1 MDQLIYFERKK
12 KYDMEHAEKV
22 RVKHL
27 KNKLNTTEK
36 MELYNSGISGDIVK
50 LQELIEQKK
59 YPLMEECSA
68 SGYYWTVL
76 HYAAHYG
83 NVKIIEFILDYYK
96 FDPDKMD
103 ILNLQSNLG
112 LSPLLIAINAVS
124 AEKKKQ
130 IIDLY
135 IKYDAIDFNICSKD
149 NNEDI
154 FDICKKHNLLEYLLS
169 NLKED

>member
-1 MDQLIYFERKK
+1 MDQLTHFDRKK
-12 KYDMEHAEKV
+12 KYDSENAEMV
-22 RVKHL
+22 RNKHL
-27 KNKLNTTEK
+27 KNQLNSTEK
-36 MELYNSGISGDIVK
+36 MELYNSGISGDIPNLK
-50 LQELIEQKK
+50 ELIEVKK
-59 YPLMEECSA
+59 FPLMEQCSA
-68 SGYYWTVL
+68 AGYFWTVL

-83 NVKIIEFILDYYK
+83 NVKIVEFILDYYK
-96 FDPDKMD
+96 YDQHKLE

-135 IKYDAIDFNICSKD
+135 IKFDAIDFTICSKD

-154 FDICKKHNLLEYLLS
+154 FDICNKHNLLEYLLS

>member
-12 KYDMEHAEKV
+12 KYDKELAEKI
-22 RVKHL
+22 RTKHL

-36 MELYNSGISGDIVK
+36 MELYTSGINGDISKV
-50 LQELIEQKK
+50 QELIEVKK

-96 FDPDKMD
+96 FDPEKLD

-135 IKYDAIDFNICSKD
+135 IKYDAIDFNICND
-149 NNEDI
+149 TNEDI